1 MEELPPK
8 IHERPRETA
17 PAPRDSV
24 WMMWRWPLVL
34 LIVFTATLISVN
46 RFVNRATRSLAP
58 SYSSTTVIQTSMQKL
73 RQEAK
78 LVVLSADV
86 TVEVTR
92 TSSKILFDRLD
103 FGDTIATVRTRG
115 NRAQYF
121 VDLNGIKEKDFKI
134 NNGGQNLIV
143 TVPEPRVDESIVEVQ
158 SDPSHI
164 EVQTKVGWLRTDKR
178 SGELARAEAKKALRD
193 AVVAEAKS
201 QIYLDLA
208 RKNAQEKVAA
218 LLNPLVTQMGV
229 TNLTVQ
235 FRRP

>member
-1 MEELPPK
+1 MQEA
-8 IHERPRETA
+8 PREI
-17 PAPRDSV
+17 PQKPRDSV
-24 WMMWRWPLVL
+24 WVMWRWPLVL
-34 LIVFTATLISVN
+34 LIIFTATLIT
-46 RFVNRATRSLAP
+46 VNRAFNRATKSLMP
-58 SYSSTTVIQTSMQKL
+58 SYTTTTVIQTSVQKL

-103 FGDTIATVRTRG
+103 FGDTVTTVRTKG

-121 VDLNGIKEKDFKI
+121 VDLNNVKESDFRLR
-134 NNGGQNLIV
+134 NGGQDLVV

-158 SDPSHI
+158 SDPSQI
-164 EVQTKVGWLRTDKR
+164 EVQTKVGWLRTDKK
-178 SGELARAEAKKALRD
+178 SGELTRAEAKKALRD
-193 AVVAEAKS
+193 AVISEAKS
-201 QIYLDLA
+201 QIYVDLA
-208 RKNAQEKVAA
+208 RKNAQEKVTA
-218 LLNPLVTQMGV
+218 LLDPLVKQMGV